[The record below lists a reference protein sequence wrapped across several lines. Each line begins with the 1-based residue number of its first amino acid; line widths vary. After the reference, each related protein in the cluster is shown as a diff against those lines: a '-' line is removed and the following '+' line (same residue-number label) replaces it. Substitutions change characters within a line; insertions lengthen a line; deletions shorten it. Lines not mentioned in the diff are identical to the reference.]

1 MRHKSAPPV
10 WRSNSSM
17 LGGKHRY
24 TDLADEG
31 GRRPPPTSRMAGAVA
46 SEFHDHDHDLLSQ
59 SSMVPLLQ
67 MMLMIIIMISN
78 VVPAAVAVVDVVIL
92 SYDQKS
98 FN

>member
-1 MRHKSAPPV
+1 MKFSHRLIERKLMVGYCSLQSNIKSEL
-10 WRSNSSM
+10 RSPASSNI
-17 LGGKHRY
+17 K
-24 TDLADEG
+24 D
-31 GRRPPPTSRMAGAVA
+31 GAVA
-46 SEFHDHDHDLLSQ
+46 SEFHHHDHDLLSQ
-59 SSMVPLLQ
+59 SSMVSLLQ